1 MSTRTNIDTFHAG
14 ETWIIDVTCR
24 DAAGAPI
31 NLTGAQ
37 IAWRLKRG
45 GQVALDVTLGTGI
58 TVVSAAAGT
67 ISIRVTPAMQTAA
80 NITAQHYSHELRI
93 TTADGTVSTQTRG
106 AFLVQP
112 SLFA

>member
-1 MSTRTNIDTFHAG
+1 MSVRTDIQQFHAG
-14 ETWIIDVTCR
+14 ETWVIDVSCR

-45 GQVALDVTLGTGI
+45 GQTAFDATVGSGI

-67 ISIRVTPAMQTAA
+67 ISIRVTPSMQDAA
-80 NITAQHYSHELRI
+80 NLVARTYRHELRI
-93 TTADGTVSTQTRG
+93 TTADGTVSTQTQG
-106 AFLVQP
+106 AFVVLP
-112 SLFA
+112 SLFI